1 MTKNYKKKPATSKK
15 NKKQKVKAIDYR
27 DKMYLKKYWC
37 DAKIAK
43 KNKVECQEGKN
54 KFQTPIMKKSEQKNL
69 VSLVLQDI
77 STQLESLP
85 KALQSKMEDL
95 AASILSRVV
104 TIEHMEERIKIMN
117 ENPEYSPESTNF
129 EFELTCKN
137 KFKDS
142 LEFSKLAKKVKAL

>member
-1 MTKNYKKKPATSKK
+1 
-15 NKKQKVKAIDYR
+15 
-27 DKMYLKKYWC
+27 
-37 DAKIAK
+37 
-43 KNKVECQEGKN
+43 
-54 KFQTPIMKKSEQKNL
+54 MKKSERKDL
-69 VSLVLQDI
+69 VSLVMQDI
-77 STQLESLP
+77 SAQLESLP